1 MKKTL
6 LALALSS
13 LSFAALAQETDTSE
27 TEIPQD
33 DAALAEQQC
42 TELKAFEA
50 DINPKLPQRVD
61 NLTEVFR
68 ILVNCETKS
77 VTYEKRVAA
86 DRRSIA
92 VGFGARKQPEHTAL
106 HCSENGL
113 ARAQGWTA
121 IDVLYDS
128 QASRLATLV
137 TAPKDCPA
145 VEE

>member
-13 LSFAALAQETDTSE
+13 LSFAAIAQETDTSE
-27 TEIPQD
+27 TEAPPD
-33 DAALAEQQC
+33 EAVSVEQQC

-50 DINPKLPQRVD
+50 EINPKLPRRVD

-68 ILVNCETKS
+68 VLVNCETKS
-77 VTYEKRVAA
+77 VTYEKRLAA

-92 VGFGARKQPEHTAL
+92 VGFGERKQPEHTAL

-121 IDVLYDS
+121 IDVYYDA

-137 TAPKDCPA
+137 TGPEDCS
-145 VEE
+145 ETE